1 MDIREQK
8 KALRQSAKSFRNKL
22 TKDDISVFSQKI
34 HTQLFHF
41 TLFEQSDVILL
52 YASLAGEVETLT
64 FIQLLLKNGKKVYC
78 PVTRGETMEF
88 YRVFSP
94 EELTEGDFHVL
105 EPNATPGN
113 IFIPEK
119 HTKFCI
125 ILPGLMFDKKGN
137 RLGYG
142 KGFYDKY
149 LSALPE
155 GLQFTKIALSFDSMV
170 KDTIPSEETDHRA
183 DYIITEHKIY
193 HCADDVMTL

>member
-1 MDIREQK
+1 M
-8 KALRQSAKSFRNKL
+8 
-22 TKDDISVFSQKI
+22 
-34 HTQLFHF
+34 FHF

-125 ILPGLMFDKKGN
+125 ILPGLMFDMSN
-137 RLGYG
+137 ARR
-142 KGFYDKY
+142 
-149 LSALPE
+149 
-155 GLQFTKIALSFDSMV
+155 
-170 KDTIPSEETDHRA
+170 RA
-183 DYIITEHKIY
+183 ART
-193 HCADDVMTL
+193 